1 MLRALLHLLDHGG
14 FSPGTPPVGRPL
26 SPCHSRALPVQ
37 VQVGKAMG
45 STETDENWSD
55 ELTKKGTKRKRAPPT
70 KGSCPH
76 GVKWRSRCMVCSGCP
91 HGRPRSRC
99 KECGGGSGIC
109 GHGRQRSKCKEC
121 GGAGIC
127 EHGRDRY
134 FCKECGGA
142 GICEH
147 RRQRHRCKECKK

>member
-1 MLRALLHLLDHGG
+1 MGARGMTTVWRPRVRIEVPEVDAEVESKADVTEEELL
-14 FSPGTPPVGRPL
+14 T
-26 SPCHSRALPVQ
+26 
-37 VQVGKAMG
+37 
-45 STETDENWSD
+45 T
-55 ELTKKGTKRKRAPPT
+55 KGTKRKRAPCT
-70 KGSCPH
+70 KGPCPH

-99 KECGGGSGIC
+99 KECGGSGIC